1 MFGSTEAFLGGSL
14 RPCDIQVEGIA
25 GNISVTSLG
34 TVRLLVPTR
43 DGEHIICLFHNVL
56 SSTGCH
62 DLLSVSQIHSGD
74 CDHKVKFDN
83 VSPSMTIRRNAR
95 SRRRGIHIIDLILQD
110 GLYEFPGTPISDN
123 DSRLA
128 SLPTIEMTPPGLFE
142 PVHTA
147 LWSRKVLV
155 APVTTLPLTFGE
167 ALSELSSSFV
177 APASI
182 PASRRKYCQG
192 VPSDM
197 EDLSVRFMG
206 SGQDRLLLGGCRCLL
221 LQCRGR
227 LFRSRLC
234 LGGLFGCCDCVE
246 SVSEHL
252 VVTRKAGWDVSV
264 GVGA

>member
-1 MFGSTEAFLGGSL
+1 MAARPAPSNQSPIFVDSGAGQCVFGSTEAFLGGSL

-83 VSPSMTIRRNAR
+83 VSPSITIRRNAR

-192 VPSDM
+192 VPSVM

-206 SGQDRLLLGGCRCLL
+206 SG
-221 LQCRGR
+221 
-227 LFRSRLC
+227 
-234 LGGLFGCCDCVE
+234 
-246 SVSEHL
+246 
-252 VVTRKAGWDVSV
+252 
-264 GVGA
+264 